1 MTMQQTPLLMSRIVG
16 RGAQLDPHE
25 EVVTL
30 LENGTHRQTLKTTWE
45 RANQLA
51 AALKAH
57 GINVGDRVASFMWN
71 NYRHLELYQAVP
83 SMGAV
88 LHTLNIRLSPNDLE
102 YIIHPKVSEAINKEV
117 QESYDPYVIIIVPLL
132 IETGYNKFVNR
143 ILVVDCALDTQ
154 IKRLIKR
161 DHETFESA
169 KRIIGHQIEQQNRL
183 KMAHDVIDNDINT
196 TIEDLGNR
204 VEELHQ
210 SYLELSGK

>member
-1 MTMQQTPLLMSRIVG
+1 MNLLKPFQHFCEMNNSLKIGLTGGIASGKSIVANLFSNLG
-16 RGAQLDPHE
+16 VSVIDADKISHHLTTKNKPAFEEILEHFGE
-25 EVVTL
+25 EVL
-30 LENGTHRQTLKTTWE
+30 GNDGELDRKKLRRIIFNNKTLK
-45 RANQLA
+45 
-51 AALKAH
+51 
-57 GINVGDRVASFMWN
+57 
-71 NYRHLELYQAVP
+71 
-83 SMGAV
+83 
-88 LHTLNIRLSPNDLE
+88 NDLE
-102 YIIHPKVSEAINKEV
+102 HIIHPKVSEAINKEA

-169 KRIIGHQIEQQNRL
+169 KRIISQQIEQKNRI
-183 KMAHDVIDNDINT
+183 KMAHDVIDNDMNT
-196 TIEDLGNR
+196 TIEDLEKR

>member
-1 MTMQQTPLLMSRIVG
+1 MNNSLKIGLTGGIASGKSIVANLFSSLGVSVIDADKISHHLTTKNKPAFEEILEHFGESILGNDGELDRKKLRRIIF
-16 RGAQLDPHE
+16 
-25 EVVTL
+25 
-30 LENGTHRQTLKTTWE
+30 NNKTLK
-45 RANQLA
+45 
-51 AALKAH
+51 
-57 GINVGDRVASFMWN
+57 
-71 NYRHLELYQAVP
+71 
-83 SMGAV
+83 
-88 LHTLNIRLSPNDLE
+88 NDLE

-117 QESYDPYVIIIVPLL
+117 QESYDLYVIIMVPLL

-143 ILVVDCALDTQ
+143 ILVVDCVLDTQ
-154 IKRLIKR
+154 IQRLIKR

-196 TIEDLGNR
+196 TIEELENR

>member
-1 MTMQQTPLLMSRIVG
+1 MNLLKPFQHFCEMNNSFKIGLTGGIASGKSIVANLFSSLG
-16 RGAQLDPHE
+16 VSVIDADKISHHLTTKNKPAFEEILEHFGESILGNDGELDRKK
-25 EVVTL
+25 L
-30 LENGTHRQTLKTTWE
+30 RAIIFNNKTLK
-45 RANQLA
+45 
-51 AALKAH
+51 
-57 GINVGDRVASFMWN
+57 N
-71 NYRHLELYQAVP
+71 NLE
-83 SMGAV
+83 
-88 LHTLNIRLSPNDLE
+88 H
-102 YIIHPKVSEAINKEV
+102 IIHPKVSEAINKEV
-117 QESYDPYVIIIVPLL
+117 QESYDLYVIIMVPLL

-143 ILVVDCALDTQ
+143 ILVVDCVLDTQ
-154 IKRLIKR
+154 IQRLIKR